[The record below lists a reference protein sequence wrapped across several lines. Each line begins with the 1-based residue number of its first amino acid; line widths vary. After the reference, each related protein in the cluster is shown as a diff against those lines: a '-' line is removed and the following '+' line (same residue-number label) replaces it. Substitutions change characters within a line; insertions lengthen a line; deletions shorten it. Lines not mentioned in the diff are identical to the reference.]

1 MADPSAR
8 QSAHEAEQRF
18 WAEVEACAQVEGEE
32 RAAREA
38 SLWQHW
44 GAERAVL
51 FTDLS
56 GFSRAVAEHG
66 ILHFLELVR
75 RKREL
80 LGAVLSQHEGRAV
93 KSEADSMLVVFESAR
108 AALEC
113 ALAMQRACQ
122 EANRAR
128 PLEQHLL
135 LCLGLAWG
143 ELLEVGTADVWGATV
158 NAASVLGE
166 DKAGAHEVL
175 VTEELRAQAGAL
187 EGARYV
193 ETELCFSV
201 APRVWRLDYGQD

>member
-1 MADPSAR
+1 M

-128 PLEQHLL
+128 PLEQVGGGVQWFTARAYSPSPHVHKQMKTGMDLV
-135 LCLGLAWG
+135 GL
-143 ELLEVGTADVWGATV
+143 
-158 NAASVLGE
+158 
-166 DKAGAHEVL
+166 K
-175 VTEELRAQAGAL
+175 
-187 EGARYV
+187 
-193 ETELCFSV
+193 
-201 APRVWRLDYGQD
+201 